1 MKYIENYENFNIDY
15 SNLNVN
21 EELNI
26 KKWLMILALS
36 TGVLKPREVEGIPLD
51 NINKDKIE
59 TVIDAAEKVKSN
71 VDDSEID
78 NWLESPNKGKITYL
92 SLYLLTGVID
102 MSPGFYGKI
111 YKSDLEMAQDLIIM
125 KSYMVT
131 DDEIKEY
138 LGEKYEKSLFI
149 VNHVLY
155 ISTNLVEKGSVGNIS
170 LNKEEIQKFIKIGY
184 DLSDDI
190 ESRIFD

>member
-15 SNLNVN
+15 SDLNIN

-36 TGVLKPREVEGIPLD
+36 TGVLKPGTSIA

-71 VDDSEID
+71 AGDNEID
-78 NWLESPNKGKITYL
+78 NWLKSPNIAKITYL

-111 YKSDLEMAQDLIIM
+111 YKSDLEMAQELIVM
-125 KSYMVT
+125 KSYKMT
-131 DDEIKEY
+131 DSEIKKH

-155 ISTNLVEKGSVGNIS
+155 ISNSLVEKGNVGNIS
-170 LNKEEIQKFIKIGY
+170 LNKEEVEKFIKIGY
-184 DLSDDI
+184 DLASDI